1 MSLGISDVSG
11 TLEAVA
17 DFSSRSPADPV
28 ATAPR
33 RSIVEPKRLFDIHV
47 AVAALI
53 VLAPLLA
60 TVALV
65 LFCAQGRPIVIR
77 HRRIGRGGATFPC
90 FKFRTM
96 VRNADDVLKRVLAED
111 PAALEEW
118 QVNRKL
124 RRDPRI
130 TAFGRVLRETSIDE
144 IPQLFNVLRGH
155 MSLVGPRPIVAD
167 EVEIYGP
174 KINHYY
180 KVRPGV
186 TGAWQVGG
194 RSDVGF
200 GQRVELDVAYVLS
213 RSFRADL
220 HILFRTVPA
229 VLGRKGSR

>member
-1 MSLGISDVSG
+1 MSLRVSDVSG

-17 DFSSRSPADPV
+17 DFSPRASVDPAG
-28 ATAPR
+28 AAPPG
-33 RSIVEPKRLFDIHV
+33 SAVEWKRLFDIHV
-47 AVAALI
+47 ALAALI

-60 TVALV
+60 TVAIIL
-65 LFCAQGRPIVIR
+65 LCAQGRPIVIR
-77 HRRIGRGGATFPC
+77 HRRIGQGGAAFPC

-96 VRNADDVLKRVLAED
+96 VRNADEVLQRVLAED
-111 PAALEEW
+111 PVASEEW
-118 QVNRKL
+118 RESRKL

-130 TAFGRVLRETSIDE
+130 TAFGRVLRETSVDE

-174 KINHYY
+174 KISHYY

-220 HILFRTVPA
+220 HILARTVPA